1 MRARVIFIGKH
12 RCRLG
17 GDCANLFGLLEPT
30 ITGWPRT
37 DLRKHRP
44 LEKSWRRCPI
54 VKLALSFCPPRIS
67 DLNGESAQ
75 LLAAGGASPNSV
87 SVTA

>member
-1 MRARVIFIGKH
+1 VASICSAERAAMRARVIFIGKH

-54 VKLALSFCPPRIS
+54 VKLGPSQII
-67 DLNGESAQ
+67 EII
-75 LLAAGGASPNSV
+75 GAP
-87 SVTA
+87 